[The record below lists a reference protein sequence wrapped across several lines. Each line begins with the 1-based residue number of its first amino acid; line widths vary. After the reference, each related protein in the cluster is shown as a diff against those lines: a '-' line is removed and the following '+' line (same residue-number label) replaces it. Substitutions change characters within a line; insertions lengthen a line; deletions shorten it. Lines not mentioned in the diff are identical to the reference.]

1 MAPQVG
7 GYKFTKVLM
16 DGGSSINILYYE
28 TFRRMGLTDKSL
40 KQSNTIFHGVVP
52 GKSAYPVGKIELEVA
67 FGDEYDSRAEKLTFE
82 VVKIKSPYHAL
93 FGRPAYAKF
102 MARPCYVYL
111 QLKMPGYKG
120 TITVHGSRKIAL
132 ECEEG
137 DAAYAESVCATEEL
151 KFYKDNVDPT
161 DMTSLKKPTTEH
173 ELVLKFKS
181 ADDTKMVDFVPGDS
195 SKQFIISANLDP
207 K

>member
-1 MAPQVG
+1 MHRITTRYLFA
-7 GYKFTKVLM
+7 
-16 DGGSSINILYYE
+16 
-28 TFRRMGLTDKSL
+28 
-40 KQSNTIFHGVVP
+40 H
-52 GKSAYPVGKIELEVA
+52 
-67 FGDEYDSRAEKLTFE
+67 DSRSETLTFE

-111 QLKMPGYKG
+111 QLKMLGYKG
-120 TITVHGSRKIAL
+120 TIIVHGSRKIAL

-137 DAAYAESVCATEEL
+137 DAAYAESICATAEL
-151 KFYKDNVDPT
+151 KFYKDHVDPG

-173 ELVLKFKS
+173 EPVLKFKS

>member
-1 MAPQVG
+1 MAQ
-7 GYKFTKVLM
+7 
-16 DGGSSINILYYE
+16 
-28 TFRRMGLTDKSL
+28 
-40 KQSNTIFHGVVP
+40 
-52 GKSAYPVGKIELEVA
+52 
-67 FGDEYDSRAEKLTFE
+67 
-82 VVKIKSPYHAL
+82 
-93 FGRPAYAKF
+93 
-102 MARPCYVYL
+102 PCYVYL

-120 TITVHGSRKIAL
+120 TIIVHGGRKIAL

-151 KFYKDNVDPT
+151 KFCKDHVDPA
-161 DMTSLKKPTTEH
+161 DMTSLKKPTIEH
-173 ELVLKFKS
+173 EPVLKFKS

>member
-1 MAPQVG
+1 
-7 GYKFTKVLM
+7 
-16 DGGSSINILYYE
+16 
-28 TFRRMGLTDKSL
+28 
-40 KQSNTIFHGVVP
+40 
-52 GKSAYPVGKIELEVA
+52 
-67 FGDEYDSRAEKLTFE
+67 

-111 QLKMPGYKG
+111 QLKMTGHKG
-120 TITVHGSRKIAL
+120 TITMHGSRKVAL

-137 DAAYAESVCATEEL
+137 DAAYAESVCAAEEL
-151 KFYKDNVDPT
+151 KFYQNNIDPA

-173 ELVLKFKS
+173 DPAMKFKS
-181 ADDTKMVDFVPGDS
+181 AAETKLVDFNPGDS
-195 SKQFIISANLDP
+195 SKQFSISANLDP

>member
-1 MAPQVG
+1 M
-7 GYKFTKVLM
+7 
-16 DGGSSINILYYE
+16 
-28 TFRRMGLTDKSL
+28 
-40 KQSNTIFHGVVP
+40 
-52 GKSAYPVGKIELEVA
+52 
-67 FGDEYDSRAEKLTFE
+67 TFE

-93 FGRPAYAKF
+93 FGQPAYAKF

-111 QLKMPGYKG
+111 QLKMPGHKG

-151 KFYKDNVDPT
+151 KFYKDNVDLA

-173 ELVLKFKS
+173 DPALKFKS
-181 ADDTKMVDFVPGDS
+181 ADETKLVDFVPGDS
-195 SKQFIISANLDP
+195 SKQFSISANLDP